1 MVTESTTLTHKQPT
15 TVSSSSVLDLLDSCD
30 ALGIEHNE
38 SPKLVREHL
47 LNPEARIEEAQV
59 IALWNEI
66 ANNSELPHIGLLIG
80 QRINP
85 SAKGLLAS
93 WVSQCETLG
102 EAFKI
107 FQQNIRLMSPSEQ
120 WHMQAMNGF
129 TQLTLIF
136 ADNKVYPIAAIERSM
151 SALLTWG
158 RALTGENL
166 QSKKVTFDF
175 ATPSYVDQY
184 QRIFGEEVQF
194 NQGENRL
201 LLDTSLLDLPI
212 KSANPLLKKMIQEK
226 AKEVFDEL
234 NKNTSLSQKVKSFMQ
249 NNLSNQK
256 SNMDSVSQVLC
267 MSRQTLY
274 RKLKEEGT
282 DFKTLLNEVR
292 KTQAIDLL
300 TSDKANI
307 LHISLQLGF
316 KESSSFY
323 KAFHRW
329 YGMTPSEYLIKGK

>member
-1 MVTESTTLTHKQPT
+1 
-15 TVSSSSVLDLLDSCD
+15 LDLLDSCD
-30 ALGIEHNE
+30 ALGIEHHE
-38 SPKLVREHL
+38 SPTLVREHL
-47 LNPEARIEEAQV
+47 LDPEARIEETQV
-59 IALWNEI
+59 ISLWNEI
-66 ANNSELPHIGLLIG
+66 ASNSDLPHVGLLIG

-85 SAKGLLAS
+85 AAKGLLAS

-107 FQQNIRLMSPSEQ
+107 FQQNIPLMSPSEQ
-120 WHMQAMNGF
+120 WHMQTIDGF

-136 ADNKVYPIAAIERSM
+136 ADNKSYPIAAIERSM

-166 QSKKVTFDF
+166 QPEKVTFDF
-175 ATPSYVDQY
+175 AIPSYVDQY

-194 NQGENRL
+194 HQGGNSL
-201 LLDTSLLDLPI
+201 LLDTRLLDLPI

-226 AKEVFDEL
+226 AKEAIDEL
-234 NKNTSLSQKVKSFMQ
+234 NQDSSFSQQVKSLIQ

-256 SNMDSVSQVLC
+256 SNIDSVSQELC

-292 KTQAIDLL
+292 KTQAIELL
-300 TSDKANI
+300 VSDKANI

-329 YGMTPSEYLIKGK
+329 YSMTPNEYLIKDK

>member
-1 MVTESTTLTHKQPT
+1 LTYKQPT

-47 LNPEARIEEAQV
+47 LDPEARIEEAQV
-59 IALWNEI
+59 IRLWNEI
-66 ANNSELPHIGLLIG
+66 TSNSDLPHIGLLIG

-85 SAKGLLAS
+85 LAKGLLAS

-102 EAFKI
+102 EAFKV
-107 FQQNIRLMSPSEQ
+107 FQQNISLMSPSEQ
-120 WHMQAMNGF
+120 WQMKSMNGF
-129 TQLTLIF
+129 TQLTLMF
-136 ADNKVYPIAAIERSM
+136 DEKKGYPIAAIERSM

-158 RALTGENL
+158 QALTGENL
-166 QSKKVTFDF
+166 LPENVTLEF
-175 ATPSYVDQY
+175 AVPDHLDQY
-184 QRIFGEEVQF
+184 KLMFGESVQF
-194 NQGENRL
+194 NQSENSL
-201 LLDTSLLDLPI
+201 LFDTRLLDLTI

-226 AKEVFDEL
+226 AKEVFDEFSQDS
-234 NKNTSLSQKVKSFMQ
+234 SLSQQVKRLIQ
-249 NNLSNQK
+249 INLSNQK
-256 SNMDSVSQVLC
+256 SNIDSVSQELC

-282 DFKTLLNEVR
+282 DFKKLSNEVR
-292 KTQAIDLL
+292 KTQAIELL
-300 TSDKANI
+300 VSGRANI
-307 LHISLQLGF
+307 LQISLQLGF

-329 YGMTPSEYLIKGK
+329 YGMTLSEYLVNMNKEKRKN

>member
-1 MVTESTTLTHKQPT
+1 MHKPPT

-30 ALGIEHNE
+30 ALGVKHNE

-47 LNPEARIEEAQV
+47 LDPEARIEEAQA
-59 IALWNEI
+59 IRLWNEI
-66 ANNSELPHIGLLIG
+66 VNNSESPHIGLLIG

-93 WVSQCETLG
+93 WVSQCEALG
-102 EAFKI
+102 EAFSV
-107 FQQNIRLMSPSEQ
+107 FQKNIPLMSPSEQ
-120 WHMQAMNGF
+120 WQMKSMNGF

-136 ADNKVYPIAAIERSM
+136 DDKKGYPIAAIERSM

-158 RALTGENL
+158 EALTGEDL
-166 QSKKVTFDF
+166 QPKKVTFEF
-175 ATPSYVDQY
+175 AVPDHVDQY
-184 QRIFGEEVQF
+184 KLMFGESVQF
-194 NQGENRL
+194 NQSENSL
-201 LLDTSLLDLPI
+201 LLDTRLLDLPI

-226 AKEVFDEL
+226 AKEAFDEL
-234 NKNTSLSQKVKSFMQ
+234 NQDSSLRQQVKSLIQ
-249 NNLSNQK
+249 INLSNQK
-256 SNMDSVSQVLC
+256 SNIDSVSQELC

-282 DFKTLLNEVR
+282 DFKKLLNEVR
-292 KTQAIDLL
+292 KTQAIELL
-300 TSDKANI
+300 VSDKANI

-329 YGMTPSEYLIKGK
+329 YGMTPSEYLIKMNKEKRKN

>member
-1 MVTESTTLTHKQPT
+1 LTHKQPT

-30 ALGIEHNE
+30 ALEIEHNE

-47 LNPEARIEEAQV
+47 LDPEARVEETQV
-59 IALWNEI
+59 IRLWNEI
-66 ANNSELPHIGLLIG
+66 TSNSDLPHIGLLIG

-85 SAKGLLAS
+85 LAKGLLAS

-102 EAFKI
+102 EAFSV
-107 FQQNIRLMSPSEQ
+107 FQKNIPLMSPSEQ
-120 WHMQAMNGF
+120 WQLKSMNGF

-136 ADNKVYPIAAIERSM
+136 DESKGYPIAAIERSM
-151 SALLTWG
+151 SALFSWG
-158 RALTGENL
+158 KALTGENL
-166 QSKKVTFDF
+166 QPENVTFDF
-175 ATPSYVDQY
+175 PTPDYVDQY
-184 QRIFGEEVQF
+184 ELMFGKNVQF
-194 NQGENRL
+194 NKSENSL

-226 AKEVFDEL
+226 AKEAFDEL
-234 NKNTSLSQKVKSFMQ
+234 NQDSAFSSKVKSLIQ
-249 NNLSNQK
+249 INLSNQK
-256 SNMDSVSQVLC
+256 SNIDSVSQELC

-282 DFKTLLNEVR
+282 DFKKLSNGVR
-292 KTQAIDLL
+292 KTQAIELL
-300 TSDKANI
+300 VSDRANI
-307 LHISLQLGF
+307 LQISLQLGF